1 MLSRQLTTRG
11 PLIGV
16 FQKNAPP
23 PAPAIET
30 SFEVSQF
37 MLAARTNSN
46 YEQSLIDYG
55 NDRHDC
61 DDFDD
66 GSNRAE
72 RCQPLLATVFNL
84 SLSSR

>member
-1 MLSRQLTTRG
+1 M
-11 PLIGV
+11 
-16 FQKNAPP
+16 FQKSAPP